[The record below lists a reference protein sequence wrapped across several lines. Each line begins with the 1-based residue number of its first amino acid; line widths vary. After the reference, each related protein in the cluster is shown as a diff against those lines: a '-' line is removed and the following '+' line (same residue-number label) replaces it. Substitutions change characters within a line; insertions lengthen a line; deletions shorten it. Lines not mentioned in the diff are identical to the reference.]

1 MEGFVTGAAPHFIE
15 LNALNILFLIMLGFL
30 GGLTSGFVGSGGA
43 FVLTPGMMNLGVPAT
58 VAVASNMCHKF
69 PKAMVGAYRRFKYG
83 QVDIKLGLI
92 LAATAIIGVQV
103 GIKVQEMIYERWGD
117 AGSGLYVSLAFV
129 VILTIIG
136 AYMFFDSRKSMKS
149 AEKGEAVSGLARF
162 VKSIRIPPMIH
173 FNTADTTVSLWA
185 TVPVGFACGM
195 LAATIAVGGFV
206 GVPGMIYVLGVPSLV
221 ASATEMMVAF
231 GMGLVGTVTYGLHG
245 FVDVRMTLLILAGSL
260 FGVQLGAIGTTYV
273 KNYMVKFVMST
284 IMILVSISRMMAIP
298 SYLNDLGI
306 MSFRQNT
313 ISTLDYFSFAV
324 MCLAM
329 LVGGAIII
337 GSMLK
342 GRRALSRQRL
352 PGLEIPART
361 V

>member
-1 MEGFVTGAAPHFIE
+1 MEGVVAGAAPHFIE

-92 LAATAIIGVQV
+92 LAATAIIGVQE
-103 GIKVQEMIYERWGD
+103 GIKVQEMIYDRWGD

-149 AEKGEAVSGLARF
+149 AEKGEEVSGLARF
-162 VKSIRIPPMIH
+162 VKRIRIPPMIH

-245 FVDVRMTLLILAGSL
+245 FVDIRMTLLILAGSL

-284 IMILVSISRMMAIP
+284 IMILVSISRLMAIP

-306 MSFRQNT
+306 MAFRQNM

-352 PGLEIPART
+352 QGLEIPART